1 MGWFQAEG
9 SSERG
14 EVAAYGMWRSQPVPP
29 SANPCTCFPTPQR
42 PSPSMQ
48 MVKHGKEQDCQ
59 HLLIIAVFPNTV
71 LGVCL
76 FILNLIVRSWKR
88 IHLTKKNETK
98 NKSKTTSTKNLPR
111 RHETYLS
118 KNNDVVLQKVNKE
131 KNQWHYII
139 EIQDKY
145 RLWIPLNMNTVQKR
159 VGKVGNIFYSQQC
172 PSFHNK
178 TCTHLVD
185 LQNLQPH
192 SPHLFQ
198 LMGAT
203 AAICNFMMW

>member
-1 MGWFQAEG
+1 
-9 SSERG
+9 
-14 EVAAYGMWRSQPVPP
+14 MW
-29 SANPCTCFPTPQR
+29 FPTAQR
-42 PSPSMQ
+42 TSPSMQ
-48 MVKHGKEQDCQ
+48 MVKHGKERDCQ
-59 HLLIIAVFPNTV
+59 HLLTIAFFSNRV

-76 FILNLIVRSWKR
+76 FVYNLIFKSWKR
-88 IHLTKKNETK
+88 IHPMKKK
-98 NKSKTTSTKNLPR
+98 MKHKSKTTSTKNLPR

-131 KNQWHYII
+131 ENQWHYII

-159 VGKVGNIFYSQQC
+159 EEKAGNIFYSQQS

-178 TCTHLVD
+178 TCTHLGD
-185 LQNLQPH
+185 LQNLQPC

-198 LMGAT
+198 LMRAT